1 MNRKVILY
9 IAMSL
14 DGFIAKPD
22 GDISF
27 LSLVEKEGEDY
38 GYFAFMDTVD
48 TVILSRKTYDKVLSM
63 VDELAYGERDVYVLT
78 RTPRPDSG
86 KIKFYSGDLA
96 ELITNLKKQ
105 GGKNIFCDGGAE
117 TVSKFLQNKLF
128 DELIISIIPV
138 LLGDGIRLFGHN
150 FPEQYLK
157 LTGCKTYEKGL
168 VQLHYIDQKLINPR
182 LFLNLQAKQTESA
195 NETTFP
201 HPLHPF
207 ICRHFCPN

>member
-1 MNRKVILY
+1 MNRKIILY

-14 DGFIAKPD
+14 DGFIAKSD

-27 LSLVEKEGEDY
+27 LSQVEKEGEDY
-38 GYFAFMDTVD
+38 GYFAFMESID
-48 TVILSRKTYDKVLSM
+48 TVILGRKTYEKVLSM

-78 RTPRPDSG
+78 HTPRPDSG

-138 LLGDGIRLFGHN
+138 LLGDGIKLFGKS
-150 FPEQYLK
+150 FSEQKLK

-168 VQLHYIDQKLINPR
+168 VQLHYILIRN
-182 LFLNLQAKQTESA
+182 
-195 NETTFP
+195 
-201 HPLHPF
+201 
-207 ICRHFCPN
+207 